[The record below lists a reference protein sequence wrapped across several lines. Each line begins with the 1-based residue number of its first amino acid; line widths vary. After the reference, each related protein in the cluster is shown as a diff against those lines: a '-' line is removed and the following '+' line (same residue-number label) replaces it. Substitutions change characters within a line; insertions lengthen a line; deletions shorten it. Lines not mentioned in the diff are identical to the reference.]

1 MNNFQKVFKN
11 TFFLTLSEI
20 FLKII
25 GFLWVIFLARSLSV
39 SEYGRY
45 NLVNSLMAVFSF
57 LPDLG
62 VGLIVIREIAKDRK
76 EAEKFVSNSLIL
88 RFFLS
93 LLTVMAVLV
102 VSLVLGYK
110 GELMTLIAIASFT
123 LFISNLRS
131 VPICFFEGLER
142 MEITAF
148 LNSANSL
155 LLLLFALMIFLLG
168 FGLKGIFLGM
178 SLGTLLSLF
187 LTWMIFFKF
196 NILKKI
202 IFNLKTLKFLVSE
215 GLPLGLAAFAY
226 LIYTNIDSVVLS
238 RILGEY
244 EVGIYNSATPF
255 IISFVQI
262 FNVPFMAAIYP
273 ALSRIY
279 SLDNPKR
286 FSKAIKKSL
295 LLIVGWSFP
304 LAIIFHFLSPI
315 FIPLVFGIKYQSAIP
330 VLKLLIFF
338 VPFASISAL
347 LYKVLMVVGKQKIY
361 LVVSLLGAFVNIFLN
376 LLLIPKFL
384 IYGAAL
390 ASVFTQIILFLIYFA
405 LTFKYIFVF
414 EK

>member
-405 LTFKYIFVF
+405 LTFKYVFV
-414 EK
+414 

>member
-304 LAIIFHFLSPI
+304 LAIIFHFLSPF
-315 FIPLVFGIKYQSAIP
+315 FIPFVFGIKYQLAIP

-405 LTFKYIFVF
+405 LTFKYVFV
-414 EK
+414 